1 MDTHL
6 SPGVRRHRHRR
17 SAAISGDF
25 DAQGF
30 VFSPPVAKT
39 PASAPPSPPPTDG
52 DHEPFNNLD
61 DFATKPSEFSFPMAP
76 APASASTSALNSPIR
91 LGHPGSHRRTRSSSS
106 AQRPRYIEPPA
117 SALTPKS
124 GTIDLDEI
132 LRASES
138 AASVT
143 GASGPSFSGGA
154 PLALAAEDVFLASPF
169 FKTSSSNQSM
179 LTSSPIGHRE
189 DAIAEE
195 EDDDADAR
203 HEVSIDDAASVDEY
217 YLPPPNQDVY
227 SHGSAS
233 SSTTSLTKSSS
244 QAAPVWSA
252 NSSRD
257 SVKGSTTPPPTM
269 VHRRRRSGA
278 MAPRYSIFYD
288 QSNRISNAMR
298 NASSDSIPL
307 TRTTSQS
314 GGSTPNSSLAPPV
327 AQLLAPKDRFLG
339 HSASLPS
346 LKSASAAGTDRRVPR
361 FVELRRHSPPM
372 APPIPAPLASAPKFT
387 PTSSMAMSGLGSSR
401 LSKNYSSSPVS
412 IHSDHTGE
420 VISNSA
426 TDITEYDPPTPKG
439 EYTLRPPSAAPSSTV
454 VSATPSIV
462 VSESANVSS
471 SSTDSTMLEEAPTP
485 RPPVKPTTPQLSGS
499 VTSVSSVPTPPAPKS
514 VPTPPQTP
522 PQRTQA
528 RYPTSPAKST
538 SNIDVPRRRPQTSS
552 QTRHIKAKSVNLE
565 SLAQTHAQAQ
575 KQADSVE
582 KKKKRGSKFVQWL
595 KKLKEESKVSI

>member
-17 SAAISGDF
+17 LAAILGDF

-30 VFSPPVAKT
+30 VFLPPVAKT
-39 PASAPPSPPPTDG
+39 PALAPPLPPPTDG

-61 DFATKPSEFSFPMAP
+61 DFATKPSEFLFPMAP
-76 APASASTSALNSPIR
+76 APALALTLALNLPIR
-91 LGHPGSHRRTRSSSS
+91 LGHPGSHRRTRSSLL

-117 SALTPKS
+117 SALTPKL

-132 LRASES
+132 LRALES
-138 AASVT
+138 AALVT

-154 PLALAAEDVFLASPF
+154 PLALAAEDVFLALPF
-169 FKTSSSNQSM
+169 FKTLLLNQLM

-203 HEVSIDDAASVDEY
+203 HEVSIDDAALVDEY

-227 SHGSAS
+227 LHGLALSL
-233 SSTTSLTKSSS
+233 TTSLTKLSS

-252 NSSRD
+252 NLSRD

-269 VHRRRRSGA
+269 VHRRRRLGA

-288 QSNRISNAMR
+288 QLNRISNAMR
-298 NASSDSIPL
+298 NALLDLIPL
-307 TRTTSQS
+307 TRTTLQL

-339 HSASLPS
+339 HLALLPL
-346 LKSASAAGTDRRVPR
+346 LKLALAAGTDRRVPR

-372 APPIPAPLASAPKFT
+372 APPIPAPLALAPKFT
-387 PTSSMAMSGLGSSR
+387 PTSLMAMLGLGSLR
-401 LSKNYSSSPVS
+401 LSKNYSSSPVL
-412 IHSDHTGE
+412 IHLDHTGE
-420 VISNSA
+420 VISNLA

-439 EYTLRPPSAAPSSTV
+439 EYTLRPPLAAPLLTV
-454 VSATPSIV
+454 VLATPLIV
-462 VSESANVSS
+462 VSELANVLLSL
-471 SSTDSTMLEEAPTP
+471 TDSTMLEEAPTP
-485 RPPVKPTTPQLSGS
+485 RPPVKPTTPQLSGL
-499 VTSVSSVPTPPAPKS
+499 VTSVSLVPTPPAPKL

-528 RYPTSPAKST
+528 RYPTLPAKST
-538 SNIDVPRRRPQTSS
+538 SNIDVPRRRPQTLS
-552 QTRHIKAKSVNLE
+552 QTRHIKAKLVNLE
-565 SLAQTHAQAQ
+565 LLAQTHAQAQ